1 MDEKNIVVSN
11 DKIVES
17 LNTMSPEATVALIQE
32 LCPDPQ
38 AVLNSFVDL
47 ADRMYKTS
55 AETMTKIYCQ
65 ALVAEVAREARE
77 LDSKDEAIKRYN
89 DQVDKLL
96 DTISFDDP
104 AKMDMVIMFMK
115 ESRETL
121 KTELYEIQRKSLL
134 DRLPWRKITGK

>member
-55 AETMTKIYCQ
+55 TQAMTTIYCQ
-65 ALVAEVAREARE
+65 ALAAEVAREARE

-104 AKMDMVIMFMK
+104 AKMDIVIKFMQ

-121 KTELYEIQRKSLL
+121 KPELYGIQRKSLL
-134 DRLPWRKITGK
+134 DRLPWRKNRR